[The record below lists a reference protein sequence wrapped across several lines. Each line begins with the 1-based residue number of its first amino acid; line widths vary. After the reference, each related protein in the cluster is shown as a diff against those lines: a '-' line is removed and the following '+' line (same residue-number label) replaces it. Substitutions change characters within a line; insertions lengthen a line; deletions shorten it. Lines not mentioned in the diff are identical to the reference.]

1 MRVSVLAPAAILA
14 FAASSLASNS
24 HNAIRRPSLPR
35 RLDTEPHH
43 ALSDPIAERGL
54 LDALFRRYT
63 GRATWYGVGVTM
75 GACGKWTTP
84 DTRAVALNIALYGN
98 PNAQSGWCGK
108 KLRITAGGRTSIAT
122 VVDCCPTCPG
132 NGDLDMSK
140 ILFQDFEGLDTGIFQ
155 MSWSWVGADGGGK
168 DDDDDDD
175 KPKPKSK
182 PKPSNNDKD
191 DDDDDDDD
199 DEKPKPKPKPSPT
212 STPKPKPT
220 KEKDDDDEEED
231 NTSKTKSTKT
241 KTSTSSSAEETTT
254 SKKPKKT
261 AEPESHNNLAGLS
274 NVIAGLQ
281 NLALANHV

>member
-140 ILFQDFEGLDTGIFQ
+140 ILFQDFEGLDAGIFQ
-155 MSWSWVGADGGGK
+155 MSWSWVGADGGK
-168 DDDDDDD
+168 DDDDDDE
-175 KPKPKSK
+175 KPKPKPK

-199 DEKPKPKPKPSPT
+199 DDKPKPKPKPSPT

-231 NTSKTKSTKT
+231 KTSKTKSTKT

>member
-155 MSWSWVGADGGGK
+155 MSWSWVGADGGK
-168 DDDDDDD
+168 DDDDDDE
-175 KPKPKSK
+175 KPKPKPK
-182 PKPSNNDKD
+182 PKPSNNDK

-231 NTSKTKSTKT
+231 KTSKTKSTKT